1 MIRRTRTIAGRSA
14 GFGLAI
20 WLAACSGGGSG
31 NASSGSTVT
40 PSSGSATGSASGVSA
55 PTSGTT
61 SGAVASGSGAA
72 TDDAGGFAQP
82 TDAGGVSMDAGAC
95 PNPTVSIVFEPMY
108 SAFIPGST
116 AQTFSVPAIASDG
129 NPATWSLSDPTQAIL
144 QTEAFVVNGVSTPGV
159 LITMAGTGDSA
170 NQVTVIATESD
181 GSCGTS
187 VLTITPNTEDDW
199 NIGTQRY
206 NDGVNLHV
214 ANRPTGGGG
223 PRDGGF
229 DARPPGFEG
238 GMPRP
243 DAGMAVPIPAD
254 AGSYFET
261 DGGTACTNCH
271 GPTATN
277 GPYKTVSH
285 TPEQTGGF
293 SDTDL
298 QNIIWNGEIPDGG
311 YFDPTVITPNCDGG
325 AACTAYALA
334 QWHGFHRWTDITADQ
349 LPGVICYLRSLT
361 PQAQNGASNFGG
373 GVRRRRDAGTA
384 P

>member
-1 MIRRTRTIAGRSA
+1 
-14 GFGLAI
+14 
-20 WLAACSGGGSG
+20 
-31 NASSGSTVT
+31 
-40 PSSGSATGSASGVSA
+40 
-55 PTSGTT
+55 
-61 SGAVASGSGAA
+61 
-72 TDDAGGFAQP
+72 
-82 TDAGGVSMDAGAC
+82 MDAGAC
-95 PNPTVSIVFEPMY
+95 PNPTVSIIFEPMY

-116 AQTFSVPAIASDG
+116 AQTFSVPAITSDG

-144 QTEAFVVNGVSTPGV
+144 QTEAFVANGVSTPGV

-187 VLTITPNTEDDW
+187 VLTITQNTEDDW
-199 NIGTQRY
+199 NIGTARY
-206 NDGVNLHV
+206 NDGVNIHV
-214 ANRPTGGGG
+214 GNRPTGGG
-223 PRDGGF
+223 PRDGGV

-243 DAGMAVPIPAD
+243 DAGMGVSVAAD

-311 YFDPTVITPNCDGG
+311 YFDPTVITPTCDGG
-325 AACTAYALA
+325 AACTAYALGV
-334 QWHGFHRWTDITADQ
+334 WHGFHRWTDITSDQ

-373 GVRRRRDAGTA
+373 GVRRRRDAGTT